1 MNVDNKFRRV
11 CVVGLGY
18 IGLPTACMIAS
29 SGIEVF
35 GYDIN
40 TQIVEEINLGQAHIE
55 EPGLPNILKSV
66 LEAKTFHAST
76 ELESCDLYLIAV
88 PTPFDHAQKTAD
100 ISYVKSALSQI
111 AHIVKQDCLIIIE
124 STCPVG
130 ATEELS
136 NYFHSERAKIGDTNT
151 ISVGF
156 AYCPER
162 VIPGNTLHELRYNA
176 RVIGGLTKTAGLEA
190 KTFYEKFILGDC
202 KLVEDARTAEF
213 IKLSENTFRDVNIAF
228 ANELG
233 ALAEE
238 LDVNAQE
245 VIKMC
250 NLHPRVNILQP
261 GPGVGGHCIA
271 VDPWFLIKSSQ
282 HNTQLMKTARMI
294 NDAKP
299 DKVVQKIQEKRIAIS
314 KPVLCL
320 GLTYK
325 ADIGDFRESPSL
337 SIYSKLRNLMP
348 EEVFACDPYAND
360 QMCNDP
366 HILPHLP
373 DNVNEYLVVGLVP
386 HSEFKGIQKLSDDFI
401 SIVSFE

>member
-1 MNVDNKFRRV
+1 MNVDKKFDRV

-18 IGLPTACMIAS
+18 IGLPTACVIAS
-29 SGIEVF
+29 CGIEVV
-35 GYDIN
+35 GYDVN
-40 TQIVEEINLGQAHIE
+40 EKIVESINSGEAHIE
-55 EPGLPNILKSV
+55 EPGLPSLLASV
-66 LEAKTFHAST
+66 LDAHTFHASSK
-76 ELESCDLYLIAV
+76 LQSCDVYIIAV
-88 PTPFDHAQKTAD
+88 PTPFDHVNKKAD
-100 ISYVKSALSQI
+100 ISYVKAALSQI
-111 AHIVKQDCLIIIE
+111 ARVIKQNCLIIIE

-136 NYFHSERAKIGDTNT
+136 VHFHSELSTMEDTK
-151 ISVGF
+151 SVSVDF

-176 RVIGGLTKTAGLEA
+176 RVIGGLTKSAGLVA
-190 KTFYEKFILGDC
+190 KTFYEKFISGDC
-202 KLVEDARTAEF
+202 KLVKDARTAEF

-238 LDVNAQE
+238 LDVNIQE
-245 VIKMC
+245 VITMC

-282 HNTQLMKTARMI
+282 DNTQLMKTARLI

-299 DKVVQKIQEKRIAIS
+299 EKVVKKILEKRIGIS
-314 KPVLCL
+314 KPILCL

-337 SIYSKLRNLMP
+337 TIYKKLKQLIP
-348 EEVFACDPYAND
+348 EDVYAYDPYSSE
-360 QMCNDP
+360 QMYNDP
-366 HILPHLP
+366 NLLTHLP
-373 DNVNEYLVVGLVP
+373 DNLSEYLVVGLVP
-386 HSEFKGIQKLSDDFI
+386 HFEFRGIQKLSKNFVD
-401 SIVSFE
+401 IVSFS